1 MKSKDI
7 LKMIEVLALVFSI
20 YAFNGTNYSD
30 FSWYSCVSILLF
42 VPVIL
47 FFILKLFYFE
57 KSKLLF
63 SLIYIFLLYLAG
75 INFSRMS
82 MSMLYFLIFSLFLFG
97 YFAVSFI
104 KTQKN
109 PVRVMLPFL
118 LSVFS
123 ALCFFGI
130 FKFGKLLSLSFAVSL
145 LIISAVNF
153 IHFARE
159 GKS

>member
-1 MKSKDI
+1 MKPKDI
-7 LKMIEVLALVFSI
+7 LKMMEVFALIFSI

-30 FSWYSCVSILLF
+30 FSWYSCVSIILF
-42 VPVIL
+42 VTVIL

-57 KSKLLF
+57 KSNLFF

-75 INFSRMS
+75 INFGRMN
-82 MSMLYFLIFSLFLFG
+82 MSMLYFFMFSLFLFG

-104 KTQKN
+104 KTRKY
-109 PVRVMLPFL
+109 PGRVMLLLF

-130 FKFGKLLSLSFAVSL
+130 FKFGKLLSFSFSISL
-145 LIISAVNF
+145 LIVSAVNF
-153 IHFARE
+153 VHFARE

>member
-7 LKMIEVLALVFSI
+7 LKMIEVFALVFSI
-20 YAFNGTNYSD
+20 YAFNGTSYLD
-30 FSWYSCVSILLF
+30 FSWYSCVSIILF
-42 VPVIL
+42 ASVIL
-47 FFILKLFYFE
+47 FFVLKLFYFE

-63 SLIYIFLLYLAG
+63 SLLYIFLLYLAG
-75 INFSRMS
+75 INFSRMN
-82 MSMLYFLIFSLFLFG
+82 MSMLYFFMFSVFLFG
-97 YFAVSFI
+97 YFAVSYI
-104 KTQKN
+104 KTRKYLL
-109 PVRVMLPFL
+109 RVMLLFL
-118 LSVFS
+118 LSVLS

-130 FKFGKLLSLSFAVSL
+130 FKFGKLLSFSFSISL